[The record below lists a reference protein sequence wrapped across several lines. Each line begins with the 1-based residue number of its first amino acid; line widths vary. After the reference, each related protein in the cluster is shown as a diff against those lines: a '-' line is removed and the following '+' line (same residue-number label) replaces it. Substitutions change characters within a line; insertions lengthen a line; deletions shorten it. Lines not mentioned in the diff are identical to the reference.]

1 MELSVSK
8 NQEVMN
14 LLLVPVLIAVLLVFW
29 GISIYNRLVRN
40 RTMMQEGFSGID
52 VQLKKRHD
60 LIPNLVNT
68 VKGYATH
75 EQETLQQVLEARARA
90 MSGGSSS
97 AMDVSGTAAAQN
109 ALTGALGKLFALA
122 ENYPNL
128 KADANFR
135 QLQAELSAIESDL
148 EKARR
153 YYNATVRDNNIAVES
168 FPSNIVASMGGFFK
182 GDFFELENL
191 GERSV
196 PEVKF

>member
-1 MELSVSK
+1 ME
-8 NQEVMN
+8 
-14 LLLVPVLIAVLLVFW
+14 
-29 GISIYNRLVRN
+29 
-40 RTMMQEGFSGID
+40 EGFSGMD

-75 EQETLQQVLEARARA
+75 EQETFERVMEARSKA
-90 MSGGSSS
+90 MSGMTVTPDNADALADSQNQL
-97 AMDVSGTAAAQN
+97 TAAI
-109 ALTGALGKLFALA
+109 GRLFAVA
-122 ENYPNL
+122 ENYPEL

-135 QLQAELSAIESDL
+135 ELQTQLSEIEGDI

-168 FPSNIVASMGGFFK
+168 FPSNIIANMGGFRH
-182 GDFFELENL
+182 GVFFEMEDP
-191 GERSV
+191 GERAV